1 MRFLHTSDWHLGR
14 NFHGASLLDDQR
26 QMVGEIVD
34 LAVEEGVDLVV
45 IAGDIYDRAIP
56 PAGAVDLFDEALAS
70 LHRGGIAVVAI
81 AGNHD
86 SAVRVSVNDRVLTAA
101 GVTVRGDVARAT
113 EPMVFE
119 PDDGGGPV
127 AVYPVPYLEPTVVA
141 ATIEV
146 PGEGRRPTHHE
157 ATRAVCDLI
166 RADLAERTLTS
177 RAMRSVL
184 VAHTFVTGSE
194 PSDSEREISVG
205 HLDMVGPEAFAGFDY
220 VALGHLHRPQEPE
233 PGRVVYSG
241 SPLPYSFSEEDHV
254 KSVRLVE
261 MAPDGSVTI
270 EEVPVTSGRRLA
282 TIEGELHRLLTDPE
296 LAWAE
301 EARLRV
307 YLTDR
312 DLPTQAM
319 ARIRDRFPHAIE
331 LRHRPPVTAV
341 EDDQPDT
348 TRIGPSVSP
357 LELVRRFWLTY
368 EQRELEPDQERVVI
382 EALEA
387 TMAGEGRGE

>member
-1 MRFLHTSDWHLGR
+1 MKILHTSDWHLGR
-14 NFHGASLLDDQR
+14 NFHGASLLDDQQR
-26 QMVGEIVD
+26 MVTEIIE
-34 LAVEEGVDLVV
+34 LAVGRGVDLVV

-56 PAGAVDLFDEALAS
+56 PAGAVDLFDEALAE
-70 LHRGGIAVVAI
+70 LHRSGLAVVAV

-119 PDDGGGPV
+119 PGDGGGPV

-141 ATIEV
+141 ATIDV
-146 PGEGRRPTHHE
+146 PTEGRRPSHDE
-157 ATRAVCDLI
+157 ATRALCDLV
-166 RADLAERTLTS
+166 RDDLAL
-177 RAMRSVL
+177 RAESHPGIRSVL
-184 VAHTFVTGSE
+184 VAHTFVTNSS
-194 PSDSEREISVG
+194 PSDSERDLSVG
-205 HLDMVGPEAFAGFDY
+205 NVESVGVGAFAGFDY

-241 SPLPYSFSEEDHV
+241 SPLPYSFSEQDHT

-261 MAPDGSVTI
+261 LRPDGSVAI
-270 EEVPVTSGRRLA
+270 EEVPITSGRRLA
-282 TIEGELHRLLTDPE
+282 TIEGRLAELLEDPALTS
-296 LAWAE
+296 LE
-301 EARLRV
+301 EAWVRV

-312 DLPTQAM
+312 DLPSQAM
-319 ARIRDRFPHAIE
+319 ARIRDRFPHAVE
-331 LRHRPPVTAV
+331 LRHRPPTTAAV
-341 EDDQPDT
+341 VDGADT

-357 LELVRRFWLTY
+357 LDLVRRFWLRY
-368 EQRELEPDQERVVI
+368 EERELDPDQEQIVV

-387 TMAGEGRGE
+387 TMVGEGAR